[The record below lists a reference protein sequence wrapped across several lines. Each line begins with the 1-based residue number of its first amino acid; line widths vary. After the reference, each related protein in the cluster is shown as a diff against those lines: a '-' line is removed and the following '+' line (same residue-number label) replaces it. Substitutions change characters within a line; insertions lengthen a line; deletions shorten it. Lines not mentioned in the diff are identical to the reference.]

1 MLIDIKNTD
10 HCCTAKKPE
19 ITYPCVWLYKVIG
32 EDVASLT
39 RAITT
44 VCPAQASI
52 APSNTSSSGKY
63 CSLNVEIEVAD
74 EACRLAIYQNLKN
87 HLAVKMVL

>member
-1 MLIDIKNTD
+1 MLTDNKDTD
-10 HCCTAKKPE
+10 HCATKKPK

-32 EDVASLT
+32 EDVSSLT
-39 RAITT
+39 KAITT
-44 VCPAQASI
+44 VCPAQLSI
-52 APSNTSSSGKY
+52 AASKTSSGGKY

-74 EACRLAIYQNLKN
+74 EASRLAIYQNLKN